1 MWMLAK
7 TKSNQEKRA
16 KINLINQGFMCY
28 LPILNTKKHIKN
40 TWMDIKEAMF
50 SGYLFIKFAKNI
62 KNLHKINNTFG
73 VNKLLINK
81 DTGMP
86 YIINDHDM
94 DIIQEVVKFNNNNE
108 FAAGDSVIVNK
119 GKLSKFAGVFLERCS
134 KYRAKLL
141 INIINNNQEVVVNIK
156 DIQKVY

>member
-1 MWMLAK
+1 MLAK

-28 LPILNTKKHIKN
+28 LPLLNTKKHIKN

-50 SGYLFIKFAKNI
+50 SGYLFIKFAENI

-86 YIINDHDM
+86 CIINDHDM